1 MRSSQT
7 DRKSSFAV
15 KLLNVLTVLA
25 VLLMLI
31 SLSRMVGELHRVF
44 DRDPYSVI
52 NYKLQDGDYADMV
65 WDYYSRHF
73 DVAPGSGAH
82 AEEYYVAQYT
92 DAAFQ
97 HQFFRTIGDGEA
109 AEKYAGRME
118 SARSLSGSL
127 APVTEDVDRLLENIP
142 LYP

>member
-82 AEEYYVAQYT
+82 AEEYYV
-92 DAAFQ
+92 
-97 HQFFRTIGDGEA
+97 QFFRTIGDGEA

-127 APVTEDVDRLLENIP
+127 APVTEDVDQLLENIP